1 MKICVAQTRP
11 VKGDIKANME
21 HHKKLVSLAVNKGS
35 GIIIFPEL
43 SLTGYEPELA
53 AELATTPD
61 DSRLADL
68 QQLSDDDN
76 ITIGVGIPTKHE
88 HGTCISMIIFQPQK
102 EVISYSKKHLHTDE
116 HPFFTSGEN
125 ISLLPGYTPGVALA
139 ICYEIS
145 VPEHSE
151 HAYKNGASIYIA
163 SVAKSASGVEKAV
176 EQLANIAKKYS
187 MTVLMSNFIGQC
199 EDYQCGGK
207 TSIWNNE
214 GMLTAQLDDA
224 TEGILIIDTDTGET
238 SKIIG

>member
-11 VKGDIKANME
+11 VKGDIRANME
-21 HHKKLVSLAVNKGS
+21 QHKSLVSLAVNKGA

-61 DSRLADL
+61 DSRLIDL
-68 QQLSDDDN
+68 QQLSDDGN
-76 ITIGVGIPTKHE
+76 ITIGVGIPTKQE
-88 HGTCISMIIFQPQK
+88 NGTCISMIIFRPQK
-102 EVISYSKKHLHTDE
+102 EVISYSKKYLHSDE
-116 HPFFTSGEN
+116 DPFFTSGEN
-125 ISLLPGYTPGVALA
+125 ISLLPGHTPGVALA

-224 TEGILIIDTDTGET
+224 TEGILIIDIDTGET
-238 SKIIG
+238 NKIIS

>member
-11 VKGDIKANME
+11 LKGDIKANIE
-21 HHKKLVSLAVNKGS
+21 QHKKLVDFAVNKGA

-53 AELATTPD
+53 AVLAITPA
-61 DSRLADL
+61 DSRLNDF
-68 QQLSDDDN
+68 QQLSDEGN
-76 ITIGVGIPTKHE
+76 ITIGVGIPTKHDS
-88 HGTCISMIIFQPQK
+88 GICISMIIFRPQK
-102 EVISYSKKHLHTDE
+102 EVITYSKKHLHTDE
-116 HPFFTSGEN
+116 DPFFTSGEN
-125 ISLLPGYTPGVALA
+125 ISLLPSITPGVALA

-151 HAYKNGASIYIA
+151 HAYNNGASIYIA

-176 EQLANIAKKYS
+176 EQLAAIAKKYS
-187 MTVLMSNFIGQC
+187 MTVLVSNFIGQC

-207 TSIWNNE
+207 SSIWNSE
-214 GMLTAQLDDA
+214 GILTAQLDDA
-224 TEGILIIDTDTGET
+224 TEGILIVDTDTGET